1 MVEGEEESWSRVYH
15 NDRRYWYWQGRK
27 GGNTKSRVG
36 EGDSQEPKGELRMTE
51 AEGEG
56 EGRGG
61 GRGDDTGS
69 RRGEEMGVT
78 SQLQRGEGAC
88 RLP

>member
-1 MVEGEEESWSRVYH
+1 MLLADTWGL
-15 NDRRYWYWQGRK
+15 RRTG
-27 GGNTKSRVG
+27 
-36 EGDSQEPKGELRMTE
+36 GELRMTE

-61 GRGDDTGS
+61 GRADDTGS

-78 SQLQRGEGAC
+78 RGKGAC